1 MPEAALG
8 LARSVMLPGHVAKG
22 GKYSGRDVTEMAGN
36 IAAGGL
42 LGSAPNG
49 ALAISL
55 ARYAKKNGMEIS
67 SPEEYQFSRPSWDKT
82 KDDVMSVFRNPTEA
96 QVAKAVKDKKYM
108 RVLLDRDSGDFL
120 VWPGN
125 EGLHADIIKKLNL
138 SDDKIDN
145 LGSIKS
151 FDDLK
156 KLVEW
161 VGAKKD

>member
-1 MPEAALG
+1 
-8 LARSVMLPGHVAKG
+8 
-22 GKYSGRDVTEMAGN
+22 
-36 IAAGGL
+36 
-42 LGSAPNG
+42 
-49 ALAISL
+49 
-55 ARYAKKNGMEIS
+55 
-67 SPEEYQFSRPSWDKT
+67 
-82 KDDVMSVFRNPTEA
+82 MSVYRNPTEA
-96 QVAKAVKDKKYM
+96 QVAKAIKNKKYM